1 LVKHL
6 QIRYGQH
13 AVVVGPPAVCAAWR
27 DLASHHRIELPT
39 VSHGKLV
46 DLTRYAD
53 REVLVIDESHNFR
66 NGDTAR
72 YQAIQDWLRNEQGTS
87 HRRVIMISATPQNNR
102 AKDVMRQLQLFPD
115 GFSRLP
121 FAGENLESYFRE
133 VEHGRASLREILQH
147 VVVRRTRRF
156 IQAQYPD
163 ARIRQ
168 RNERGELE
176 WTELRFPERLAG
188 PEQCLRYA
196 IDDMYSGGLYQ
207 QIIDTLATL
216 HYPLYGLAAYVR
228 PEFKD
233 DPRLAGVSRSGISLR
248 GLFKALVLKR
258 VESSLYAFQ
267 QTLRRLSQRLE
278 EAAVRLAGGSVVVRL
293 RATPRSTAD
302 DGGEFDATE
311 RIVESKVFFEARLER
326 DLRND
331 LREVNRLLACVEG
344 LGDGDAKLNRLEEA
358 LVGRPPSSHKTI
370 VFTQFAET
378 AEYLAKKLGQ
388 RFGVTACHTGSS
400 GSALGVLRRFAPLAQ
415 NVVVPESE
423 QIRLLVST
431 DSLSEGVNLQDADT
445 LINYDLHWNP
455 IRLIQRAGRID
466 RIGSRNETILVG
478 SFLPE
483 RALERHLGLEEVLR
497 RRIAEF
503 TRVFG
508 EDGDVLPSDER
519 LDADEVAEAYDGQA
533 LESNDSAE
541 DLDGLAWHAER
552 VLSFRT
558 AEPERHARVL
568 GMRDGR
574 RARSASSEPAI
585 SALRAGWLWAFYS
598 PAADGVATLDHVEG
612 LDLLWRHAQAGR
624 PEQLG
629 PNPTGFEFTTA
640 ATAAFAHEA
649 ELLDARRSA
658 PRLSAIER
666 WLLDELEAFRTG
678 CPPHRRSAF
687 ELACSWVRAGQY
699 GARLRPLA
707 QRWRQERL
715 SGLALLEEALS
726 LARRLPVRDDAIGA
740 PRLIGSIG

>member
-1 LVKHL
+1 MNSNVIRVLPGDLRTDLASLFDNAPAVNALLTVPGLVESLPAAALRAVVRNPSQSISAQDAHAWLRAYLEAFSREVDELPQTPHWAGLLDNLQARLASQAWEVRFFGRAPTYERLISRADASVLVHGPLTRGVLARPALVPELRGEAHQRAVQYFDGLWESGDDVSEHVRRVITESWAGGDVDPEDVYFKVAHEYFEDMLAEPAEEDDNPLLSVMADFQVRAYQTAKGMLRRYGGVFLSDVVGLGKTYIGLALVKHL

-87 HRRVIMISATPQNNR
+87 HRRVILISATPQNNR

-267 QTLRRLSQRLE
+267 QTLRRLSHRLE
-278 EAAVRLAGGSVVVRL
+278 EAAVRLAGGTVVVRL

-344 LGDGDAKLNRLEEA
+344 LGDGDAKLN
-358 LVGRPPSSHKTI
+358 G
-370 VFTQFAET
+370 
-378 AEYLAKKLGQ
+378 
-388 RFGVTACHTGSS
+388 C
-400 GSALGVLRRFAPLAQ
+400 
-415 NVVVPESE
+415 
-423 QIRLLVST
+423 
-431 DSLSEGVNLQDADT
+431 
-445 LINYDLHWNP
+445 
-455 IRLIQRAGRID
+455 
-466 RIGSRNETILVG
+466 G
-478 SFLPE
+478 SF
-483 RALERHLGLEEVLR
+483 A
-497 RRIAEF
+497 
-503 TRVFG
+503 
-508 EDGDVLPSDER
+508 
-519 LDADEVAEAYDGQA
+519 
-533 LESNDSAE
+533 
-541 DLDGLAWHAER
+541 
-552 VLSFRT
+552 
-558 AEPERHARVL
+558 
-568 GMRDGR
+568 
-574 RARSASSEPAI
+574 
-585 SALRAGWLWAFYS
+585 
-598 PAADGVATLDHVEG
+598 
-612 LDLLWRHAQAGR
+612 
-624 PEQLG
+624 
-629 PNPTGFEFTTA
+629 
-640 ATAAFAHEA
+640 
-649 ELLDARRSA
+649 
-658 PRLSAIER
+658 
-666 WLLDELEAFRTG
+666 
-678 CPPHRRSAF
+678 
-687 ELACSWVRAGQY
+687 
-699 GARLRPLA
+699 
-707 QRWRQERL
+707 
-715 SGLALLEEALS
+715 
-726 LARRLPVRDDAIGA
+726 
-740 PRLIGSIG
+740 